1 MANLTKEAIK
11 KSLIKLLNERSINKI
26 TVKDIVEDCGI
37 NRNSFYYHYNDIP
50 SLIEEMVCSEAD
62 KIIAVHSRI
71 ESIEECLEV
80 AVSFALENK
89 KAVLHIHNSPNREI
103 YESYLWRV
111 CEHVVRAYFNTVFA
125 DRPID
130 EADKEILI
138 RYHKCEGFGQIID
151 WLSSGM
157 KYDIKADFHRI
168 CELRKGSVDL
178 LYNLIPQ
185 NSKRFSDS
193 EESTNPAV
201 TVAERES

>member
-11 KSLIKLLNERSINKI
+11 KSLIKLLNERPINKI

-37 NRNSFYYHYNDIP
+37 NRNSFYYHFDDIP
-50 SLIEEMVCSEAD
+50 SLLEEMINREAD
-62 KIIAVHSRI
+62 RIIAEHSRI

-89 KAVLHIHNSPNREI
+89 KVVLHIHNSPNREI

-111 CEHVVRAYFNTVFA
+111 CEHVVRTYFNTVFA

-151 WLSSGM
+151 WL
-157 KYDIKADFHRI
+157 
-168 CELRKGSVDL
+168 
-178 LYNLIPQ
+178 
-185 NSKRFSDS
+185 
-193 EESTNPAV
+193 
-201 TVAERES
+201 

>member
-1 MANLTKEAIK
+1 VANLTKEAIK

>member
-11 KSLIKLLNERSINKI
+11 KSLIKLLNERPINKI

-37 NRNSFYYHYNDIP
+37 NRNSFYYHFDDIP
-50 SLIEEMVCSEAD
+50 SLLEEIINREAD
-62 KIIAVHSRI
+62 RIIAEHSRI

-80 AVSFALENK
+80 AFSFALENK

-111 CEHVVRAYFNTVFA
+111 CEHVVRTYFNTVFA

-138 RYHKCEGFGQIID
+138 RYHKCECFGQIID

-157 KYDIKADFHRI
+157 KYDIQADFHRI

-178 LYNLIPQ
+178 LY
-185 NSKRFSDS
+185 K
-193 EESTNPAV
+193 
-201 TVAERES
+201 